1 MIQINK
7 ILSKIV
13 FKEKVEWDKK
23 EVKVIHLL
31 SLLLFVRMVLVGSLR
46 LRTTLVILLTLIQAE
61 AAHLG

>member
-61 AAHLG
+61 AAYLG

>member
-31 SLLLFVRMVLVGSLR
+31 PLLLFVRMVLVGSLR